1 MFERGENVEDKMSC
15 DFMHIHNDIVE
26 KVKENMI
33 EEEKLYD
40 LAELY
45 KAFGDSTR
53 IRILY
58 VLSEAEMC
66 VCDISKLLNM
76 TVSAVSHQLKVLK
89 NTRLVKSR
97 KDGKSVFYS
106 LDDAHVFKIIS
117 NGIEHIN
124 H

>member
-1 MFERGENVEDKMSC
+1 MFKGGEIVEEKMAC

-26 KVKENMI
+26 KVQKNMI

-45 KAFGDSTR
+45 KAFGDTTR

-66 VCDISKLLNM
+66 VCDISKILNM

-89 NTRLVKSR
+89 NARLVKS
-97 KDGKSVFYS
+97 KKSGKSVFYS
-106 LDDAHVFKIIS
+106 LDDDHVFKMIS

>member
-1 MFERGENVEDKMSC
+1 MEDKLTC
-15 DFMHIHNDIVE
+15 DFMHIHKDIVD
-26 KVKENMI
+26 KVQKNMI

-45 KAFGDSTR
+45 KAFGDTTR

-58 VLSEAEMC
+58 VLSEAQMC
-66 VCDISKLLNM
+66 VCDIAQLLNM

-89 NTRLVKSR
+89 NAKLVKAKKS
-97 KDGKSVFYS
+97 GKSVFYS
-106 LDDAHVFKIIS
+106 LDDDHVFKMIS
-117 NGIEHIN
+117 NGIVHIN

>member
-1 MFERGENVEDKMSC
+1 MEDKLIC
-15 DFMHIHNDIVE
+15 DFMHIHKDIVD
-26 KVKENMI
+26 KVQKNMI

-45 KAFGDSTR
+45 KAFGDT
-53 IRILY
+53 IKILY

-66 VCDISKLLNM
+66 VCDIAQLLNM

-89 NTRLVKSR
+89 NAKLVKS
-97 KDGKSVFYS
+97 KKSGKSVFYS
-106 LDDAHVFKIIS
+106 LDDVHVFKMIS
-117 NGIEHIN
+117 NGIEHIS